1 MRLEFYPGG
10 RGVRLRGGSGEGAFR
25 LGEMFERA
33 PRRAGSRAR
42 GEITA
47 RRRERRR
54 RAGRRRRRASGFVLV
69 VEPIVEP
76 LVEVHVRAGETR
88 GGEFFFVR
96 REHLRVSVRGEHGG
110 DAFEERVPPRRAG
123 HARNPERRPGILARG
138 GRAGAHRGRG
148 TVGPRKSNG
157 RGGGERRGR
166 VRARPRRGA
175 RGVVARN
182 VVARNVV
189 ATTAAAAPD
198 SDTLRDVVQV

>member
-1 MRLEFYPGG
+1 
-10 RGVRLRGGSGEGAFR
+10 VRLRGGSGEGAFR

-42 GEITA
+42 DEITA

-54 RAGRRRRRASGFVLV
+54 RAGCRRRRASSFVLV
-69 VEPIVEP
+69 VEPIVKAFVEP
-76 LVEVHVRAGETR
+76 LVDVHVRAGETR

-123 HARNPERRPGILARG
+123 HARNPERRPGILAWG

-157 RGGGERRGR
+157 GGGGERRGC
-166 VRARPRRGA
+166 VWARPRRGA